1 MKPYEKLKAIRIE
14 KELTTYDLSKLTG
27 IPQSTIS
34 KMENGKRKIEVEE
47 LEILA
52 KYLGVQISDFFNDNN
67 TFESSNKVNENTTNP
82 KFKPII
88 DSLDRAGD
96 LKDEDINEIS
106 AQVEFLINLKRKK
119 RENK

>member
-1 MKPYEKLKAIRIE
+1 M
-14 KELTTYDLSKLTG
+14 TG

-52 KYLGVQISDFFNDNN
+52 KYLNVQISVFFNDNN
-67 TFESSNKVNENTTNP
+67 TVESSNKVNENTTNP
-82 KFKPII
+82 RFKPII

-106 AQVEFLINLKRKK
+106 AQVEFLINLKKK
-119 RENK
+119 KKNNK

>member
-1 MKPYEKLKAIRIE
+1 MKPYEKLKSIRI
-14 KELTTYDLSKLTG
+14 KKGITTYELSELTG

-52 KYLGVQISDFFNDNN
+52 KYLNVQISVFFNDNN
-67 TFESSNKVNENTTNP
+67 TVESSNKVNENTTNP
-82 KFKPII
+82 RFKPII

-106 AQVEFLINLKRKK
+106 AQVEFLINLKKK
-119 RENK
+119 KKNNK